1 MSKRVSLP
9 DGYHIVWSEDFNS
22 NTINEA
28 VWSAETRAPGW
39 VNGERQEYCG
49 DKCIEVRESC
59 LCIRPK
65 ITTSS
70 SGEMRYLSGRLTS
83 LGKKDITYGKISVRI
98 KVPKAKGILSYIRLM
113 PTDGYDFDAGDYKE
127 FPLHGQIDMVN
138 ISGDRTDE
146 VSSGIVFGYPYTER
160 SGSYHRLNTDFSSEF
175 HVFSCEWDQDEIV
188 FSCDGKI
195 YYRTSYWFARTG
207 ETEEP
212 YPAPFNKPF
221 HFVIGVSVGSD
232 RMGKSSEVTTDLKD
246 NDAELLVDYIRLYQ
260 KPVYDRHVVR
270 PARVL
275 TLNTEDKDSGNR
287 IQNGVNNAFYV
298 AEGDLNANVSFMEDE
313 LIITPSFVAGSAG
326 ETRLLQSGFPFRKG
340 EVYEFSFDGRADED
354 RSIRCL
360 FEAGGEDYKEQLV
373 EPYTVSLD
381 RHWQKHRMLFE
392 VDEDCD
398 NASIVFAITA
408 ISKASI
414 HIRNISLKKR
424 VGKDNLRKLIA
435 VCGVWDDADN
445 YSLFLRSLQTEE
457 LNKDYVVASFTF
469 NVDSPDPLQTD
480 LELKFTDILLNMDL
494 AAVVIFG
501 EMIKTREVIER
512 LAAIGHE
519 KGIPV
524 ITFQYPI
531 KGCINADFEY
541 ASAFRAIVEHV
552 IDVHGARR
560 LDMMAGFRDNAFSEE
575 RIRVFKEV
583 LESRGIDPGS
593 ANIYYGDFWQAP
605 AYTIMDNLLESG
617 YELPD
622 AVICANDSMAMAVCD
637 ALGKWNISVPEDVI
651 VTGFDGIWQGQFND
665 PVLTT
670 CELDYKQISEKILRT
685 INNWNKGDRP
695 KQSSFHIPYRSMFMQ
710 SCGCKK
716 SSEFQWSEI
725 VDELAEE
732 SQESFRHMLEMGR
745 FVSHM
750 TSSDNL
756 DDAAEN
762 LQNSIWMWRSEY
774 YFVCVEEKDECCHSV
789 FHGRANKY
797 TYAQKF
803 YRMKYPIPDYDLILS
818 PDSDINVL
826 LFRQIRSGKEAFG
839 YVVNGYSN
847 ITLRSEQRFE
857 EFSHF
862 VNAAVNAVSNNRK
875 LITKNKKSEMLS
887 ELDFLTGLY
896 NRRGFFT
903 VIKKLINTPAN
914 FGRILSLFSVDMDR
928 LKTINDTYGHDNGD
942 IAIQTLARAIQK
954 YVRDQGVA
962 ARYGGDEFALAVIS
976 DRRHEDEVRDIRSE
990 IEQYADQDP
999 AMTDKAFEVGASIGI
1014 SERVIDSSIDID
1026 DMIMEADS
1034 KMYADKMS
1042 RKRLRGV

>member
-1 MSKRVSLP
+1 MSKKVSLP

-22 NTINEA
+22 NSVNEA

-49 DKCIEVRESC
+49 DKCIEIKDSC

-65 ITTSS
+65 ITTDS
-70 SGEMRYLSGRLTS
+70 SGEMRYLSGRVS
-83 LGKKDITYGKISVRI
+83 SFGKKDFTYGKISARI
-98 KVPKAKGILSYIRLM
+98 KVPKAKGLLSYIRLM
-113 PTDGYDFDAGDYKE
+113 PTEGYDTETNNYIE
-127 FPLHGQIDMVN
+127 FPLHGQIDMVG
-138 ISGDRTDE
+138 ISGDKTDE
-146 VSSGIVFGYPYTER
+146 ATSCITFGYPFTQR
-160 SGSYHRLNTDFSSEF
+160 SGKYHKLNTDFSTDF
-175 HVFSCEWDQDEIV
+175 HIFSCEWDQDEIV
-188 FSCDGKI
+188 FSCDGKV
-195 YYRTSYWFARTG
+195 YYRTAFWFQRSG
-207 ETEEP
+207 EVEEP

-221 HFVIGVSVGSD
+221 HFVIGVSAGGHLN
-232 RMGKSSEVTTDLKD
+232 GKDIDVTTDLKD

-260 KPVYDRHVVR
+260 KPLYDRKVVR

-275 TLNTEDKDSGNR
+275 SLNTEDDGSGSS
-287 IQNGVNNAFYV
+287 NAFYV

-313 LIITPSFVAGSAG
+313 LIITPSFVTGSAG
-326 ETRLLQSGFPFRKG
+326 ETRLLQSGFSFRKG

-354 RSIRCL
+354 RSIRCI
-360 FEAGGEDYKEQLV
+360 FEAGEEDDKVQFV
-373 EPYTVSLD
+373 EPYTINLD
-381 RHWQKHRMLFE
+381 RHWQKHRMLFKA
-392 VDEDCD
+392 DEDYD

-408 ISKASI
+408 ISKASV

-424 VGKDNLRKLIA
+424 EGKDNIRKLIA
-435 VCGVWDDADN
+435 VCGVWDDSDN
-445 YSLFLRSLQTEE
+445 YSLFLRALQTEE
-457 LNKDYVVASFTF
+457 LNKEYVVASFTF
-469 NVDSPDPLQTD
+469 NVDSPDPMQTE
-480 LELKFTDILLNMDL
+480 LEIKFADILRNMDL
-494 AAVVIFG
+494 AAVIIFG

-512 LAAIGHE
+512 LAQIGHE
-519 KGIPV
+519 KDIPV

-541 ASAFRAIVEHV
+541 ASAFRSIVEHV
-552 IDVHGARR
+552 IDVHGAKK
-560 LDMMAGFRDNAFSEE
+560 LDMMAGFRDNPFSEE

-583 LESRGIDPGS
+583 LASRGLDPEY
-593 ANIYYGDFWQAP
+593 ANIFYGDFWQAP
-605 AYTIMDNLLESG
+605 AYTIMNNLLENG

-622 AVICANDSMAMAVCD
+622 AIICANDSMALAVCD
-637 ALGKWNISVPEDVI
+637 ALNRWNISVPDDVI
-651 VTGFDGIWQGQFND
+651 VTGFDGIWQGQYND
-665 PVLTT
+665 PVLTS
-670 CELDYKQISEKILRT
+670 CELDYKQISEKVLNKIHS
-685 INNWNKGDRP
+685 WNDGERISDDT
-695 KQSSFHIPYRSMFMQ
+695 FLIPYKTMFMQ
-710 SCGCKK
+710 SCGCRK

-745 FVSHM
+745 FVSRM

-756 DDAAEN
+756 DAAADN

-774 YFVCVEEKDECCHSV
+774 YFVGVDEKDECCHSI
-789 FHGRANKY
+789 FHGRANKF

-826 LFRQIRSGKEAFG
+826 LFRQIRSNKEAFG
-839 YVVNGYSN
+839 YVVNGYNN

-903 VIKKLINTPAN
+903 VIKKLLNSPAN
-914 FGRILSLFSVDMDR
+914 SGRILSLFSIDMDR

-942 IAIQTLARAIQK
+942 IAIQTLARAILR
-954 YVRDQGVA
+954 YVRDNGVA
-962 ARYGGDEFALAVIS
+962 ARYGGDEFALAIIS
-976 DRRHEDEVRDIRSE
+976 DRRHEDEVRNIRNE

-999 AMTDKAFEVGASIGI
+999 AMTDKSFEVGASIGI
-1014 SERVIDSSIDID
+1014 AERVIDSAIDID